1 MLPLKEVA
9 MDGTLLLAALLGAQA
24 PPAACADLSCAAR
37 ADSALPAR
45 AAAAPAP
52 QLGTVAPNAPVPSWT
67 DTPSRRAMAAAAA
80 RDEKNT
86 DDQKKM
92 LEEQSEEAAPKKC
105 RQKPR
110 KD

>member
-1 MLPLKEVA
+1 
-9 MDGTLLLAALLGAQA
+9 MDGLLLLAAFLGAPA
-24 PPAACADLSCAAR
+24 PQTACADVSCAAR

-52 QLGTVAPNAPVPSWT
+52 QLGTVAPNTRVPSWT
-67 DTPSRRAMAAAAA
+67 DTPSRRAMAAATA

-86 DDQKKM
+86 DDQKKIQ
-92 LEEQSEEAAPKKC
+92 EEQDESTAPKKC
-105 RQKPR
+105 RQKLD